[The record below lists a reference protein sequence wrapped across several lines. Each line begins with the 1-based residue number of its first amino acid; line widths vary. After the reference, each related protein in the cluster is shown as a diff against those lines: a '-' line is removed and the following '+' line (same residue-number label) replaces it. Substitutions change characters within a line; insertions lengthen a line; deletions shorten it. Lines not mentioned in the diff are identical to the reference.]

1 MLMIEIEDTGI
12 GITKENRNKLFQ
24 PFAQVCIIIF
34 KLTETS
40 SLINLN
46 RLICISASSQAQH
59 RTGGTGLGLYSLSKR
74 LESLGGNC
82 GVDIRSDGASGSC
95 FWISIPYRPDRSVSQ
110 SPLNRRLVRTLSL
123 AGMRSPQQSVKH
135 SKSEPQLAMLS
146 GFISHECD
154 TSADEQLVHEL
165 QGSRLHG
172 LRILLVDDSALI
184 RKATSRSLVNEGYL
198 VEVARQ
204 GAECLKVLE
213 ASRAACKSG
222 GYGFDVVLMDLQ
234 MPVMDGL
241 EATRRI
247 RAMEMA
253 EAEAA
258 VTEGGGGNGVDRGG
272 STVSRRI
279 TIIGVSAHTEG
290 EARAECADCG
300 MDSFIEKPLQMKHLR
315 RCLLSMGV
323 DVRDKVEENVEMD
336 DEDDMEIVPIE

>member
-1 MLMIEIEDTGI
+1 M
-12 GITKENRNKLFQ
+12 
-24 PFAQVCIIIF
+24 
-34 KLTETS
+34 
-40 SLINLN
+40 
-46 RLICISASSQAQH
+46 
-59 RTGGTGLGLYSLSKR
+59 
-74 LESLGGNC
+74 
-82 GVDIRSDGASGSC
+82 DIRSDGASGSC

-165 QGSRLHG
+165 QGSRLQG

-204 GAECLKVLE
+204 GAECLKMLE

-222 GYGFDVVLMDLQ
+222 GYDFDVVLMDLQ

-247 RAMEMA
+247 RAMEKA

-258 VTEGGGGNGVDRGG
+258 VTWEVASGDGTGGGDRGG

>member
-1 MLMIEIEDTGI
+1 
-12 GITKENRNKLFQ
+12 
-24 PFAQVCIIIF
+24 VYC
-34 KLTETS
+34 
-40 SLINLN
+40 SL
-46 RLICISASSQAQH
+46 QAQH

-82 GVDIRSDGASGSC
+82 GVEGRSDGASGSC

-110 SPLNRRLVRTLSL
+110 PPKNCRFVRATSTVGVRSSRGVGRNDSDQLVSIT
-123 AGMRSPQQSVKH
+123 
-135 SKSEPQLAMLS
+135 S
-146 GFISHECD
+146 GYISHD
-154 TSADEQLVHEL
+154 GDSADEQSVRE
-165 QGSRLHG
+165 QTGSRLHG

-184 RKATSRSLVNEGYL
+184 RKTMSRSLVNEGYL

-213 ASRAACKSG
+213 ASRAAFKSG

-247 RAMEMA
+247 RELEKA

-258 VTEGGGGNGVDRGG
+258 VTEGGGGSGGGRVGSGGG
-272 STVSRRI
+272 STASRHI
-279 TIIGVSAHTEG
+279 TIIGVSAHTES

-323 DVRDKVEENVEMD
+323 RSRVEEKGFKKCIDTVND
-336 DEDDMEIVPIE
+336 DEKMVIKPME